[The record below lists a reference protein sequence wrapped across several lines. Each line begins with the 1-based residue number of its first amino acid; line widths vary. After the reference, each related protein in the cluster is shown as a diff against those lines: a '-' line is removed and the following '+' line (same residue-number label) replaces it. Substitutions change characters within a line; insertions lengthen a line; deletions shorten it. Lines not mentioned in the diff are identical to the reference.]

1 MRTNRFIKLLQK
13 NILTLINSITL
24 RDDKNK
30 KKRLVILWLAVQKV
44 ELQYC
49 NHLKCGGLM
58 KYHSDIKHNVC
69 KSCGL
74 SLTRHELDTI
84 WQKVRNENAS
94 DADESLKKKNR
105 RKEWLEWYSS
115 SKKEKEF

>member
-1 MRTNRFIKLLQK
+1 MVFLFFSSLHKSEGNPQKFHKLTGSHVELLQIPLFSPNFLDSVFQISASK
-13 NILTLINSITL
+13 SPSGQLYSLNYFREVLETL
-24 RDDKNK
+24 K
-30 KKRLVILWLAVQKV
+30 
-44 ELQYC
+44 
-49 NHLKCGGLM
+49 
-58 KYHSDIKHNVC
+58 
-69 KSCGL
+69 
-74 SLTRHELDTI
+74 TRHELDTI